1 MPSTRFF
8 LQPGKR
14 NYLVLP
20 GDNVKRKIMLPIWLR
35 KILMIFTILGP
46 GLITASADNDA
57 PGIATYSVAGSK
69 YGYSFL
75 WLIVVIT
82 IGEVIVQEMAAR
94 MGAVTGKGTAD
105 LIRERYGVKITTFAM
120 LALFVANLGTTFAQF
135 AGVAA
140 AGELF
145 GVSKYISVPIAG
157 LLMSLLILKAKYKH
171 VEKALLILTF
181 ASLSYVFAVF
191 YIKPDWA
198 AVGQAIIRP
207 NLQFDGDYILSILA
221 VIGTTIT
228 PWGIFYLQASIAD
241 KGVEM
246 HEYGNTRIDVS
257 FGAAWGN
264 VISAFIIIVT
274 AATLFTSGIVVSDAK
289 DAALALEPLAGNW
302 AGVLFAVGLLGAS
315 LLAVSVLP
323 LSTTY
328 AICEAFG
335 FERGLNR
342 NPKEAPVFYG
352 GFAFIMLISMMI
364 VLIPGIPL
372 FPIMILSQAMNAIL
386 LPVLLIL
393 ILRLANDKAIMG
405 KYRNSKGVNVLA
417 YVMTALIM
425 VVTVVLL
432 LEPFLTV

>member
-1 MPSTRFF
+1 M
-8 LQPGKR
+8 KKK
-14 NYLVLP
+14 V
-20 GDNVKRKIMLPIWLR
+20 MLPIWLR
-35 KILMIFTILGP
+35 KIMIIFTILGP

-57 PGIATYSVAGSK
+57 PGIATYSVAGSR

-82 IGEVIVQEMAAR
+82 IGEVVVQEMAAR

-120 LALFVANLGTTFAQF
+120 LALFVANLGTTVAQF

-145 GVSKYISVPIAG
+145 GISKYISVPIAG
-157 LLMSLLILKAKYKH
+157 LIISLLILRAKYKY
-171 VEKALLILTF
+171 VERVLLVLTF
-181 ASLSYVFAVF
+181 ASLSYVITVF
-191 YIKPDWA
+191 FVKPDWV

-207 NLQFDGDYILSILA
+207 ALQMDRDYIFSILA

-246 HEYGNTRIDVS
+246 DEYGKTKIDVS

-274 AATLFTSGIVVSDAK
+274 AATLFQVGMIVEDAK
-289 DAALALEPLAGNW
+289 DAAMALEPLAGNW
-302 AGVLFAVGLLGAS
+302 AGFLFAIGLLGAS

-328 AICEAFG
+328 AVCEAFG

-342 NPKEAPVFYG
+342 EPKEAPVFYG
-352 GFAFIMLISMMI
+352 GFAFIMLISMII
-364 VLIPGIPL
+364 VLIPQIPL
-372 FPIMILSQAMNAIL
+372 FPMMILSQVMNAIL

-393 ILRLANDKAIMG
+393 ILKLANDTTIMG
-405 KYRNSKGVNVLA
+405 KYRNSKVVNILA
-417 YVMTALIM
+417 YGITAMIM
-425 VVTVVLL
+425 VVTIFLL
-432 LEPFLTV
+432 FEPLLKI

>member
-1 MPSTRFF
+1 M
-8 LQPGKR
+8 
-14 NYLVLP
+14 
-20 GDNVKRKIMLPIWLR
+20 I
-35 KILMIFTILGP
+35 IFTILGP

-57 PGIATYSVAGSK
+57 PGIATYSVAGSR

-82 IGEVIVQEMAAR
+82 IGEVVVQEMAAR

-120 LALFVANLGTTFAQF
+120 LALFVANLGTTVAQF

-145 GVSKYISVPIAG
+145 GISKYISVPIAG
-157 LLMSLLILKAKYKH
+157 LIMSLLILRAKYKY
-171 VEKALLILTF
+171 VERTLLVLTF
-181 ASLSYVFAVF
+181 ASLSYVITVF
-191 YIKPDWA
+191 FVKPDWA

-207 NLQFDGDYILSILA
+207 ALQMDRDYIFSILA

-246 HEYGNTRIDVS
+246 DEYGKTKIDVS

-274 AATLFTSGIVVSDAK
+274 AATLFQVGMVVEDAK
-289 DAALALEPLAGNW
+289 DAAMALEPLAGNW
-302 AGVLFAVGLLGAS
+302 AGLLFAIGLLGAS

-328 AICEAFG
+328 AVCEAFG

-342 NPKEAPVFYG
+342 EPKEAPVFYG
-352 GFAFIMLISMMI
+352 GFAFIMFISMII
-364 VLIPGIPL
+364 VLIPQIPL
-372 FPIMILSQAMNAIL
+372 FPMMILSQVMNAIL
-386 LPVLLIL
+386 LPVVLIL
-393 ILRLANDKAIMG
+393 ILKLANDTIVMG
-405 KYRNSKGVNVLA
+405 RYRNSKVVNILA
-417 YVMTALIM
+417 YGITAMIM
-425 VVTVVLL
+425 VVTIFLL
-432 LEPFLTV
+432 FEPLLKI